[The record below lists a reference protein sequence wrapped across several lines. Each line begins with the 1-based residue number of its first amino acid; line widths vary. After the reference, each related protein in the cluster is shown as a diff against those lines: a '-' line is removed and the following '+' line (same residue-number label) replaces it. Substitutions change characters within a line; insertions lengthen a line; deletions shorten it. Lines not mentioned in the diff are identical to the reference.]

1 MKKSSLLI
9 INGHV
14 QTMDDKSTTAEAIFI
29 EGNTIQAVGSNIQM
43 LKLQKEDTQVISANG
58 GTIMPGFIDSH
69 VHLFPGSDGLNKLN
83 LMTLDT
89 FNELHLSISE
99 QIKISPIESFIFGR
113 GANYKLF
120 STSNLKTREQLDQI
134 STENAILVQ
143 APDGHTA
150 WANTKALS
158 DAGVLDGV
166 TLPLGHEVVMSPD
179 GFAEGMLKENEA
191 IMLVLALQGSNR
203 SRVGL
208 DTGENPVPPATNK
221 ERSHDMEILKN
232 GLRHLAQLGVTSIH
246 NMDGNFYT
254 LELLEQI
261 RDEGDLTCRVKVP
274 FHFKKEMPI
283 EKLDLAS
290 EMNVRWNDD
299 FLSSGLVKFFIDGV
313 LDSGTAFLINDY
325 ADTPNWKGDALFE
338 EDLFNKL
345 SVDVDSRG
353 LQIAV
358 HSIGDAAVH
367 RVLNGYEYAR
377 ERNGIRDS
385 RHRVEHIELIQKDD
399 IARFKELDVIAS
411 MQPVHP
417 PGSDGLPLEPTISKI
432 GHDRFNEAYAWRSIK
447 EAGGKVTFS
456 TDWPV
461 SNVDPIN
468 CIFNALNRQVW
479 AEGQLD
485 QRLSLIDTLKAYTIG
500 GAYAEFKEHKKG
512 LIQKNYLA
520 DIVVL
525 SGRIDLLD
533 KEKLSTLKVISTIV
547 DGKLVYS
554 SDPQLEGAN

>member
-1 MKKSSLLI
+1 MQVCL
-9 INGHV
+9 NG
-14 QTMDDKSTTAEAIFI
+14 A
-29 EGNTIQAVGSNIQM
+29 
-43 LKLQKEDTQVISANG
+43 
-58 GTIMPGFIDSH
+58 
-69 VHLFPGSDGLNKLN
+69 
-83 LMTLDT
+83 
-89 FNELHLSISE
+89 
-99 QIKISPIESFIFGR
+99 
-113 GANYKLF
+113 
-120 STSNLKTREQLDQI
+120 
-134 STENAILVQ
+134 
-143 APDGHTA
+143 
-150 WANTKALS
+150 
-158 DAGVLDGV
+158 
-166 TLPLGHEVVMSPD
+166 TLPVGHEVVMSPD
-179 GFAEGMLKENEA
+179 GVAEGMLKENEA
-191 IMLVLALQGSNR
+191 IRLVLALQGSNR

-208 DTGENPVPPATNK
+208 DTGENPVPPATNE
-221 ERSHDMEILKN
+221 ERSQDMEILKN
-232 GLRHLAQLGVTSIH
+232 GLKHLAQLGVTSIH

-313 LDSGTAFLINDY
+313 LDSGTAYLINDY
-325 ADTPNWKGDALFE
+325 ADTPNWKGEALFE

-345 SVDVDSRG
+345 SEDVDSRG

-377 ERNGIRDS
+377 KKNGVRDS
-385 RHRVEHIELIQKDD
+385 RHRVEHIELILKDD
-399 IARFKELDVIAS
+399 IGRFKELDVIAS

-432 GHDRFNEAYAWRSIK
+432 GNNRFNQAYAWRSIK

-468 CIFNALNRQVW
+468 CISNALNRQVW
-479 AEGQLD
+479 AEGQFD

-525 SGRIDLLD
+525 SDRIDLAD
-533 KEKLSTLKVISTIV
+533 KEQLSTLKVITTIV

-554 SDPQLEGAN
+554 SDPQSEGTN

>member
-14 QTMDDKSTTAEAIFI
+14 QTMDDKSSTAEAIFI
-29 EGNTIQAVGSNIQM
+29 EGNIIQAVGSNTQM
-43 LKLQKEDTQVISANG
+43 SKLQREDTRVISANG

-83 LMTLDT
+83 LMPLGT
-89 FNELHLSISE
+89 FDELKQAISK
-99 QIKISPIESFIFGR
+99 QIKLNPPGMFVYGR
-113 GANYKLF
+113 GANYKLLQG
-120 STSNLKTREQLDQI
+120 SKLKTRKQLDQI
-134 STENAILVQ
+134 STDTPILVQ

-150 WANTKALS
+150 WANTKALT
-158 DAGVLDGV
+158 AANVLNGVE
-166 TLPLGHEVVMSPD
+166 LPIGHEVVMASD
-179 GFAEGMLKENEA
+179 GKAEGLLKENEA
-191 IMLVLALQGSNR
+191 IRLVLALQGSNR

-208 DTGENPVPPATNK
+208 DTGEDPEPPATPK
-221 ERSHDMEILKN
+221 ERLSDIDTLKN
-232 GLRHLAQLGVTSIH
+232 GLKHLAKLGVTSIH

-254 LELLEQI
+254 LELLEEI
-261 RDEGDLTCRVKVP
+261 RGEGGLTCRVKVP
-274 FHFKKEMPI
+274 FHFKSEMKI
-283 EKLDLAS
+283 EKLQLAS
-290 EMNVRWNDD
+290 DMNQRWNDD

-313 LDSGTAFLINDY
+313 LDSGTAFLIDDY
-325 ADTPNWKGDALFE
+325 TDTPHWKGEALFE
-338 EDLFNKL
+338 EEVFNKL
-345 SVDVDSRG
+345 SVAVDQRG

-358 HSIGDAAVH
+358 HSIGDGAVR
-367 RVLNGYEYAR
+367 RVLNGYEYAQKI
-377 ERNGIRDS
+377 NGVRDS
-385 RHRVEHIELIQKDD
+385 RHRIEHIELIHKDD
-399 IARFKELDVIAS
+399 ISRFKELDVIPS

-432 GHDRFNEAYAWRSIK
+432 GVERFNAAYAWRSIK

-468 CIFNALNRQVW
+468 CISNALNRQVW
-479 AEGQLD
+479 VEGQFD
-485 QRLSLIDTLKAYTIG
+485 QQLSLIDTLKAYTIG

-525 SGRIDLLD
+525 SDRIDLLNKD
-533 KEKLSTLKVISTIV
+533 QLSNLKVISTIV

-554 SDPQLEGAN
+554 SDQKLEGAD

>member
-525 SGRIDLLD
+525 SDRIDLVD
-533 KEKLSTLKVISTIV
+533 KEQLSTLKVITTIV

-554 SDPQLEGAN
+554 SDPQSEGTN

>member
-554 SDPQLEGAN
+554 SDHN

>member
-89 FNELHLSISE
+89 FDELQLSISE
-99 QIKISPIESFIFGR
+99 QIKISPIGSFIFGR

>member
-89 FNELHLSISE
+89 FDELHLSISE

>member
-1 MKKSSLLI
+1 MSSLLI

-89 FNELHLSISE
+89 FDELHLSISE

-254 LELLEQI
+254 LELLELI

-525 SGRIDLLD
+525 SGRIDLID

>member
-1 MKKSSLLI
+1 MKGSSLII

-14 QTMDDKSTTAEAIFI
+14 QTLDDKLTTAEAIFI
-29 EGNTIQAVGSNIQM
+29 DGNTIQEVGSNERI
-43 LKLQKEDTQVISANG
+43 LKLQEKNTQVISANG

-69 VHLFPGSDGLNKLN
+69 VHLFPGSDGLNKLD
-83 LMTLDT
+83 LMSLDT
-89 FNELHLSISE
+89 FNELKLSISN
-99 QIKISPIESFIFGR
+99 QIKNSATGSFIYGR

-120 STSNLKTREQLDQI
+120 NTSNLKTRKQLDQI
-134 STENAILVQ
+134 STDNPILVQ

-150 WANTKALS
+150 WANTKALG
-158 DAGVLDGV
+158 DAEVLNGVS
-166 TLPLGHEVVMSPD
+166 LPVGHEVVMSPD
-179 GFAEGMLKENEA
+179 GLAEGMLKENDA
-191 IMLVLALQGSNR
+191 IRLVLALQGSNR

-208 DTGENPVPPATNK
+208 DTGENPDPPATSQ
-221 ERSHDMEILKN
+221 ERSHDMKILKN
-232 GLRHLAQLGVTSIH
+232 GLKHLAQLGVTSIH

-274 FHFKKEMPI
+274 FHFKNEMPI

-290 EMNVRWNDD
+290 EMHARWNDD

-313 LDSGTAFLINDY
+313 LDSGTAFLIDDY
-325 ADTPNWKGDALFE
+325 ADTPNWKGHALFE

-345 SVDVDSRG
+345 SEDVDRRG

-377 ERNGIRDS
+377 EKNGLRDS

-399 IARFKELDVIAS
+399 ISRFKELDVIAS

-432 GHDRFNEAYAWRSIK
+432 GIERFNEAYAWRSIK
-447 EAGGKVTFS
+447 EAGGKITFS

-468 CIFNALNRQVW
+468 AISNALNRQVW
-479 AEGQLD
+479 VEGQID
-485 QRLSLIDTLKAYTIG
+485 QRLSLVDTLKAYTIG

-512 LIQKNYLA
+512 LLKENYLA

-525 SGRIDLLD
+525 SDRIDLID
-533 KEKLSTLKVISTIV
+533 TNEIADLKVQCTIV
-547 DGKLVYS
+547 DGKIVYKS
-554 SDPQLEGAN
+554 N

>member
-525 SGRIDLLD
+525 SGRIDLID

>member
-14 QTMDDKSTTAEAIFI
+14 QTMDDKSTMAEAIFI

-89 FNELHLSISE
+89 FDELHLSISE

-525 SGRIDLLD
+525 SGRIDLID

>member
-89 FNELHLSISE
+89 FDELHLSISE

-525 SGRIDLLD
+525 SGRIDLID